1 MTQRQLKTGYFV
13 LEGLNAFAT
22 TYYFYY
28 LFFLLQSEY
37 AFGNLGNLFVSALN
51 GLVYLFAA
59 FQGGRFAQKHGYFV
73 ALKLGFAIMGLTLI
87 AGSLLHN
94 AIAQIV
100 IMVLWTIGLC
110 FTWPTLEAL
119 VSEKES
125 SAGLAQRIGIY
136 NIVWAGG
143 GALAYFVG
151 GVLLEGLGMT
161 SLFLVPLALHLLQL
175 GLTRWLEK
183 KSAVALPANSPSPV
197 PTADAFPLNPRPI
210 AKAKTFLRMAW
221 LANPFAYVAINT
233 VIPLIPDLARK
244 LELSPTLAGFFCSIW
259 FFARLGTFV
268 ILWLWAGW
276 HYRFGFLLAAYLLLI
291 ASFAVL
297 LLVAQFW
304 VILVAQIIFGLAIGL
319 IYYSSLFYS
328 MDVGETKGEHGGVHE
343 AAIGAGIFLG
353 PAVGATALRY
363 FPQHSS
369 SSIWAVSGL
378 LLVGLAGLVWLR
390 YRKN

>member
-1 MTQRQLKTGYFV
+1 MIGLIYTLASWQAGKLAARFGYF
-13 LEGLNAFAT
+13 N
-22 TYYFYY
+22 
-28 LFFLLQSEY
+28 
-37 AFGNLGNLFVSALN
+37 
-51 GLVYLFAA
+51 
-59 FQGGRFAQKHGYFV
+59 
-73 ALKLGFAIMGLTLI
+73 ALKFGFGLMAVGL
-87 AGSLLHN
+87 ASGLLLHTVG
-94 AIAQIV
+94 AKIV
-100 IMVLWTIGLC
+100 TACITNIGMC
-110 FTWPTLEAL
+110 FIWPTIEAL
-119 VSEKES
+119 VSEGDTPEHVPH
-125 SAGLAQRIGIY
+125 AVGIY
-136 NIVWAGG
+136 NITWAATNAAAFFIGG
-143 GALAYFVG
+143 TLYDHISHKIIFY
-151 GVLLEGLGMT
+151 L
-161 SLFLVPLALHLLQL
+161 PLAMVIGQFGLVFWLKILH
-175 GLTRWLEK
+175 
-183 KSAVALPANSPSPV
+183 ANLPPAPAESKMPPPDPNRPSP
-197 PTADAFPLNPRPI
+197 AR
-210 AKAKTFLRMAW
+210 AKTFLRMAW